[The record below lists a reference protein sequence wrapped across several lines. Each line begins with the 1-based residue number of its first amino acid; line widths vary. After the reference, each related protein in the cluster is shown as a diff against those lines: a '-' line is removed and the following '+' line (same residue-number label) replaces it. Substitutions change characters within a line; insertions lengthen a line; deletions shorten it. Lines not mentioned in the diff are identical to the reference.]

1 MPLALQGTQVGYMVV
16 VALGGWLALT
26 RRLQPSHVLIV
37 IAFCVSVLFNAAQ
50 GVLADY
56 GLQNSWLNTVWPRF
70 QGGLFLAALT
80 APRWRIVAFAAP
92 PAVTTWCLVAM
103 RGTSSLTEKLVELTV
118 FATVAFLAARKLRT
132 DPLLGASML
141 VYAIPTILLSPV
153 LVMLARRELWDV
165 WLNTFQLVHVG
176 RLGGLILAAVW
187 LWRTAPRPSLQRE
200 LFPGYA

>member
-1 MPLALQGTQVGYMVV
+1 MAIVL
-16 VALGGWLALT
+16 LGAWLALT
-26 RRLQPSHVLIV
+26 RRLRWSHVLLV
-37 IAFCVSVLFNAAQ
+37 TAFCVSVLSNGAQ
-50 GVLADY
+50 DLIREFGWR
-56 GLQNSWLNTVWPRF
+56 NSWLNVVWPRF

-92 PAVTTWCLVAM
+92 PAVTTWCLVALQ
-103 RGTSSLTEKLVELTV
+103 GTSSFTEKAVELTV
-118 FATVAFLAARKLRT
+118 FVTVAVLAGRKLHT
-132 DPLLGASML
+132 EPLLGAAML

-153 LVMLARRELWDV
+153 LVMLARREVWDV
-165 WLNTFQLVHVG
+165 WLSTFQLVHVG